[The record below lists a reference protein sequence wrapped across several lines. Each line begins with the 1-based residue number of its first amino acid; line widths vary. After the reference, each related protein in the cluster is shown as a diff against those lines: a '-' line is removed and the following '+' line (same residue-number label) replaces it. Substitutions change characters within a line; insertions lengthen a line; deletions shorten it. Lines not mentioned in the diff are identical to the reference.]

1 MAKELEIRR
10 HTDDGDE
17 DVLTVEGIQEAV
29 RIGRDEL
36 DGGYALAASS
46 GAQRATQT
54 VACLLAGL
62 GEEVPL
68 GVVVEDGF
76 RSDREDEWKAA
87 YGEAG
92 SGHLDDLRGA
102 APALVEED
110 SAVLARALERI
121 LAHLGDGQ
129 RALVVGHSPTSEAGV
144 LGLTGETIE
153 PLGKGEGVL
162 VTLDGAERSV
172 HRLATGRSSATGR
185 SMR

>member
-10 HTDDGDE
+10 HTDDGDG
-17 DVLTVEGIQEAV
+17 DVLTTDGIQEAV
-29 RIGRDEL
+29 RIGREEL
-36 DGGYALAASS
+36 AGGYTLAVSS

-62 GEEVPL
+62 GEAVPL

-76 RSDREDEWKAA
+76 RSDREDEWKDA

-92 SGHLDDLRGA
+92 SGHLDALRGA

-110 SAVLARALERI
+110 SAALAGALERV
-121 LAHLGDGQ
+121 LAHLDDGQ
-129 RALVVGHSPTSEAGV
+129 RALVVGHSPTSEAAV
-144 LGLTGETIE
+144 LGLTGETVE

-162 VTLDGAERSV
+162 VTLDGEERSV
-172 HRLATGRSSATGR
+172 RRR
-185 SMR
+185 

>member
-1 MAKELEIRR
+1 MTKELEIRR
-10 HTDDGDE
+10 HTDDDG
-17 DVLTVEGIQEAV
+17 DVLTTDGIQAAV
-29 RIGRDEL
+29 RLGRDEL
-36 DGGYALAASS
+36 EGGYTLAASS

-76 RSDREDEWKAA
+76 RSDREDEWRDA

-102 APALVEED
+102 ASALVEED
-110 SAVLARALERI
+110 SAVLAAALERV
-121 LAHLGDGQ
+121 LAHLDDGQ
-129 RALVVGHSPTSEAGV
+129 RALVVGHSPTSEAAV
-144 LGLTGETIE
+144 LGLTGETVE

-162 VTLDGAERSV
+162 VTIGDDERSV
-172 HRLATGRSSATGR
+172 RRL
-185 SMR
+185 